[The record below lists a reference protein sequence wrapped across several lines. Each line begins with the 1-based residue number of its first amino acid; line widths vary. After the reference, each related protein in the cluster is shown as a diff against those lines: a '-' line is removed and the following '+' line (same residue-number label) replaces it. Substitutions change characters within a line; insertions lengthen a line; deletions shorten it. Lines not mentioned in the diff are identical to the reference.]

1 MAAWVSHDI
10 AVVIP
15 AHNAGSL
22 LPAALDSLRQ
32 QTLQP
37 KEVVVVDDGSIDDT
51 PAVAQRYGVKL
62 LQQAQAGPA
71 AARNRGIEA
80 TTSPLVAFLD
90 ADDWFAPTKLERQAA
105 RLNELDA
112 QAICCDAWLVEG
124 ERVVRSKNEPR
135 DVATVLTLENL
146 LQGNSVICS
155 TMLLRRQALDVVGL
169 FDEHPDL
176 IATEDYDLWLRLAR
190 REPIAYM
197 PDPLAYYRVHAG
209 SLTSNQRFMRG
220 VDRIM
225 ARLERE
231 YAEEPHF
238 RRLLQRRRAQVRLD
252 LAWELICDE
261 GRLEDARGLIR
272 EAQEHSFSWKGLRMW
287 LRSLVG

>member
-1 MAAWVSHDI
+1 MSSDI

-15 AHNAGSL
+15 AHNAGNM

-51 PAVAQRYGVKL
+51 PAVAERYGVKL

-80 TTSPLVAFLD
+80 TTSPLIAFLD

-105 RLNELDA
+105 RLHELDA
-112 QAICCDAWLVEG
+112 QAVCCDAWLVEG
-124 ERVVRSKNEPR
+124 YRVVRSKNEPR
-135 DVATVLTLENL
+135 DVAAVLTLENL

-155 TMLLRRQALDVVGL
+155 TMMLRRQALDVVGL

-176 IATEDYDLWLRLAR
+176 VATEDYDLWLRLAR

-197 PDPLAYYRVHAG
+197 SDPLAYYRVHAG

-225 ARLERE
+225 ARLERD

-238 RRLLQRRRAQVRLD
+238 RKLLQRRRAQVRLD
-252 LAWELICDE
+252 LAWDLICDE
-261 GRLEDARGLIR
+261 GRLADARGLIR